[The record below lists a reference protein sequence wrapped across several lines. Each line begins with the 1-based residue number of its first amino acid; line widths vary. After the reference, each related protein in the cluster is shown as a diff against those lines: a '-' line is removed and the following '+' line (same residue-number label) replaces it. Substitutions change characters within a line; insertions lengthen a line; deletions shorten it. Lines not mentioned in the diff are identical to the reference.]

1 MRAADVMTTKVI
13 SVSPETDVQEIVR
26 VLLDHRISAVPVV
39 DGDHCLVGM
48 VSEGDLMGRA
58 DSQDGTGDPW
68 WLALVSSGAEK
79 AASFI
84 KTHGQV
90 AKDIMSHPVVD
101 VEEDIS
107 VAEIARLLEKRHIKR
122 VPVTRDG
129 KLVGI
134 VSRANLLQGLAST
147 PPVSEGTLNDRSL
160 RDALNQE
167 LEEKLNTVRVNVIV
181 KDGVVELWGL
191 VASDEEMKA
200 VQLAAESQPG
210 VKRVENNMS
219 RMPLG
224 YGAF

>member
-39 DGDHCLVGM
+39 DDDQRLMGM

-58 DSQDGTGDPW
+58 DGQDDNGEPW
-68 WLALVSSGAEK
+68 WRALVGSEK
-79 AASFI
+79 AASYI

-129 KLVGI
+129 KVVGI

-147 PPVSEGTLNDRSL
+147 PPAEEGTQDDRSL